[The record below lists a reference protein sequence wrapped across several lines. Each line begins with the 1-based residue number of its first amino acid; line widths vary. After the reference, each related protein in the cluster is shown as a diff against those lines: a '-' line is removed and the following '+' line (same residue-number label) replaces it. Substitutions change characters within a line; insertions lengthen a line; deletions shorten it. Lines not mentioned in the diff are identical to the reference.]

1 MEINLYVLGA
11 LILNEVGGE
20 VHSDDIV
27 TLDKSALRRWALE
40 QLPQPTG
47 LSHTVGDDTVLS
59 LHAGTGDNNLPFGR
73 PRHQVGPQKHRI
85 A

>member
-27 TLDKSALRRWALE
+27 TLDKSAPRRWALE
-40 QLPQPTG
+40 QLP
-47 LSHTVGDDTVLS
+47 
-59 LHAGTGDNNLPFGR
+59 
-73 PRHQVGPQKHRI
+73 
-85 A
+85 